1 MEAEAEAV
9 DFLKLK
15 VEAEAE
21 AAPNSPLPDTLP
33 WSKMAQFFTS
43 ITEIVKK
50 KKNEEEEVTGK
61 KEAKEESYFT
71 CARRHIDGTLE
82 SSRGLFSRSCC
93 NSWRRPKEGL

>member
-1 MEAEAEAV
+1 
-9 DFLKLK
+9 
-15 VEAEAE
+15 
-21 AAPNSPLPDTLP
+21 
-33 WSKMAQFFTS
+33 MAQFFTS

-50 KKNEEEEVTGK
+50 KKNEEEEEEEVVNGK